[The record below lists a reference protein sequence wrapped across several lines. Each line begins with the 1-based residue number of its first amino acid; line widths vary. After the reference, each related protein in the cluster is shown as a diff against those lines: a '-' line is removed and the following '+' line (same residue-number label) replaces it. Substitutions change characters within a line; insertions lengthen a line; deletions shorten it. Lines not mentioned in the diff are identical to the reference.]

1 MNKKSFITVSIL
13 LRGNEL
19 NPDYVSEILGIRSNM
34 SQRKGEKRGG
44 VRPNSKTY
52 ITRIGTWR
60 VWVDNKSRAEQDMIS
75 EVPQMVKELLQ
86 MFGGRQEP
94 LDKIAGVDEAY
105 LDILI
110 LQHKEDKLDNTT
122 EFILSK
128 DQILRL
134 SQLGLAIC
142 VTASFNEDK

>member
-1 MNKKSFITVSIL
+1 MSVNKKLHMYISISAFF
-13 LRGNEL
+13 RGDQL
-19 NPDYVSEILGIRSNM
+19 DPDYISEALKIQPAD
-34 SQRKGEKRGG
+34 SQKKGEKRKG
-44 VRPNSKTY
+44 VGPNSKAVTK
-52 ITRIGTWR
+52 IGIWR
-60 VWVDNKSRAEQDMIS
+60 FSIKSESRTVASLVDEM
-75 EVPQMVKELLQ
+75 LQ
-86 MFGGRQEP
+86 MFEGRQEP

-110 LQHKEDKLDNTT
+110 LNHKKEMDNLDNTA

-142 VTASFNEDK
+142 VTVS